1 MDSLVPG
8 SEVEQQWVIEV
19 EVGSAAGVGGLEH
32 ACSPAVAGIVK
43 LLAVDMDSIADNAV
57 DMGHIQDTA
66 GSTADI
72 AVAVDTTVLQW
83 APQPVLQ
90 SGPGLR

>member
-1 MDSLVPG
+1 VDSLVPG
-8 SEVEQQWVIEV
+8 SEVEQQWALEV
-19 EVGSAAGVGGLEH
+19 EVGSAAGVGVGGLQH
-32 ACSPAVAGIVK
+32 ACSPVVAGIVK
-43 LLAVDMDSIADNAV
+43 LLAVDMDSTADNAV

-90 SGPGLR
+90 SGPG

>member
-66 GSTADI
+66 GSIVDI
-72 AVAVDTTVLQW
+72 AAAVDTTVLQW
-83 APQPVLQ
+83 VHQPVLK
-90 SGPGLR
+90 SGPG